1 MTVGP
6 TLGPEHCIIEQE
18 TVSQLPHSDP
28 SYRRSLL
35 VEVREGER
43 ERERETAQIIITA
56 IIAQSSNALCGP
68 LILLPTPQYL
78 MSLQHRQRINVPAYI
93 IFRSLFTLADNLII
107 YCIQKDPSSF
117 L

>member
-1 MTVGP
+1 MLLGFQAKSASASMLLIIKKFSAELHLIVNFYQPAALNDILPVELQLSITGMTVGP

-43 ERERETAQIIITA
+43 EKERRTA
-56 IIAQSSNALCGP
+56 L
-68 LILLPTPQYL
+68 
-78 MSLQHRQRINVPAYI
+78 
-93 IFRSLFTLADNLII
+93 
-107 YCIQKDPSSF
+107 
-117 L
+117 

>member
-1 MTVGP
+1 MILPVELQLSITGMTVGP

-18 TVSQLPHSDP
+18 TQELPHSDP

-35 VEVREGER
+35 VEVREG

-68 LILLPTPQYL
+68 SANHPTISI
-78 MSLQHRQRINVPAYI
+78 SLQHRPSIYVPAYI
-93 IFRSLFTLADNLII
+93 ILDHSSL
-107 YCIQKDPSSF
+107 
-117 L
+117 